1 MRLIKE
7 EGRGWI
13 GLHGLVAASTK
24 EVLNHPCP
32 VVTCDSD
39 SLEAG
44 AAYHFCI
51 PNHSVHAKP
60 KEYFLDLWVIVGS
73 GEFLFPASLLFC
85 GGVGW
90 GGERRKVSLTHRGV
104 WMKPERCWVAM
115 ALEGLDYL
123 CTVGLS
129 A

>member
-7 EGRGWI
+7 ESKGCM

-44 AAYHFCI
+44 AVYHFCI

-73 GEFLFPASLLFC
+73 GEFLFPALFFF
-85 GGVGW
+85 W
-90 GGERRKVSLTHRGV
+90 GGGRKVSLTHRGG